1 MYKLR
6 SGSSP
11 TLTIWD
17 SDARC
22 EISSNPVLLWRQ
34 FVENSTN
41 SSMTSIAELVEENGD
56 EVRKKVLGFIFNVG
70 SSITSNEKTNVKISD
85 GFDYYWMTQFHSRPY
100 TQSAELNNL
109 AKVLVLAEVIRA
121 NDVQELIVYSGNKN
135 LVTVLK
141 SVAQSCGIKIQTQ

>member
-17 SDARC
+17 SEARC
-22 EISSNPVLLWRQ
+22 EISSNSVLLWRQ

-41 SSMTSIAELVEENGD
+41 SSLTSIAELVEENGD
-56 EVRKKVLGFIFNVG
+56 EVRKKVLAFIFNVG
-70 SSITSNEKTNVKISD
+70 NSITSNKKTNVQISD

-135 LVTVLK
+135 LVTVLQ
-141 SVAQSCGIKIQTQ
+141 SVAQA